1 MIHNAA
7 IPKELGMVAELPV
20 ESWQTHTAQP
30 ICRDPHLRVSE
41 QASHYPNKDNTVF
54 AARSQAGTLLFQVL
68 YIL

>member
-1 MIHNAA
+1 MA
-7 IPKELGMVAELPV
+7 AELPA

-41 QASHYPNKDNTVF
+41 QASRYPNKDNTVF
-54 AARSQAGTLLFQVL
+54 AARSQAGVLCFFQVL